1 MNELDDTR
9 LIGMLRR
16 VVRDCG
22 KLYKHCGTWMV
33 RRFPTLLEGDR
44 ENFVELMDDLH
55 RGLLIKVYVTIVR
68 ADNRWSAPEKKVAA
82 AMIEHLWDQELRGN
96 ELREAATELFQ
107 QADLLKWEAL
117 VAPFVRYEP
126 LADSKSHVETIVMR
140 LANLVA
146 KCDGELLDEE
156 SIALHTLQRE
166 IDMALYPANPQSV
179 LAPLAPVAEKE
190 SGNHATAKASDK
202 AKQHKSSKPEGG
214 KSGEPEPLSEAERE
228 QRLDAAMKELD
239 ELIGLNGVKERV
251 KSYTN
256 FLRLQGQRRA
266 AGLSTMPI
274 SLHMSFVGNP
284 GTGKTTVARIVG
296 QILGA
301 LGTLTSG
308 HVVETDRSGLV
319 AEYAGQTAPKTN
331 ALCDSALNGILF
343 VDEAYSLVDASG
355 DDAYGRE
362 AVQCLLKRMEDDR
375 ESVAVILAGYS
386 NEMKQLIRSN
396 PGLSSRVNTTI
407 EFDDYTPLQLS
418 QIFEHLCVQN
428 EYSIPSDARYRL
440 LVGFNHLYQERDR
453 HFGNGRLVRN
463 VFEESVRCLA
473 DRIAD
478 AGQLTES
485 LLTTLL
491 AIDIRFPD
499 LDEKKLDR
507 LVSAEHVLRF
517 KCEGCESTVRIQ
529 PESLGR
535 RVKCGKCNHV
545 QLVAWAD
552 ISES

>member
-1 MNELDDTR
+1 MNDFDDTR

-22 KLYKHCGTWMV
+22 KLYKQCGTWMV
-33 RRFPTLLEGDR
+33 RRFPTLLEGDAG
-44 ENFVELMDDLH
+44 NFVELMDDLH
-55 RGLLIKVYVTIVR
+55 RGLLIKVYVTVVR
-68 ADNRWSAPEKKVAA
+68 ADNRWSVPEKKVAA

-126 LADSKSHVETIVMR
+126 LADSKSHVETVVMR

-156 SIALHTLQRE
+156 SVALHTLQRE
-166 IDMALYPANPQSV
+166 IDMALYPADPKAV
-179 LAPLAPVAEKE
+179 LAPLAPSTEKSKGKRATE
-190 SGNHATAKASDK
+190 SKEKGNQKK
-202 AKQHKSSKPEGG
+202 EKKSNVS
-214 KSGEPEPLSEAERE
+214 EPVTEAERE
-228 QRLDAAMKELD
+228 QRLAVAMKELD
-239 ELIGLNGVKERV
+239 ELIGLDSVKERV

-256 FLRLQGQRRA
+256 FLRLQTQRRD
-266 AGLSTMPI
+266 AGLTTMPI

-301 LGTLTSG
+301 LGTLSSG

-331 ALCDSALNGILF
+331 ELCDSAMHGILF
-343 VDEAYSLVDASG
+343 IDEAYSLVDASG

-375 ESVAVILAGYS
+375 EAVAVILAGYS

-407 EFDDYTPLQLS
+407 EFEDYTPRQLG
-418 QIFEHLCVQN
+418 QIFEYLCEQN
-428 EYSIPSDARYRL
+428 QYAIPSDARHRVL
-440 LVGFNHLYQERDR
+440 MGFHYLYEKRDR

-463 VFEESVRCLA
+463 VFEDSVRRLA
-473 DRIAD
+473 DRLAD
-478 AGQLTES
+478 ATQLTES

-491 AIDIRFPD
+491 AIDISFPE
-499 LDEKKLDR
+499 LDEKTIDALLSSD
-507 LVSAEHVLRF
+507 HVLRT
-517 KCEGCESTVRIQ
+517 KCEKCSSAVRIQ
-529 PESLGR
+529 PDSLGR
-535 RVKCGKCNHV
+535 RIKCGKCSHV
-545 QLVAWAD
+545 QAVGWAD
-552 ISES
+552 VEEV